1 MPKPSAQPVE
11 AALKQLGV
19 KRAWM
24 IGDTPDDIIAATG
37 ACVVGIGA
45 LYSPGANDP
54 VTVRALQ
61 AVGALRVT
69 ENATELLPLL
79 AQVMKL

>member
-1 MPKPSAQPVE
+1 MKF
-11 AALKQLGV
+11 LGV

-45 LYSPGANDP
+45 LYSPGANDAAM
-54 VTVRALQ
+54 VRTLM

-69 ENATELLPLL
+69 EDATQLTQLLT
-79 AQVMKL
+79 QVLKSVE